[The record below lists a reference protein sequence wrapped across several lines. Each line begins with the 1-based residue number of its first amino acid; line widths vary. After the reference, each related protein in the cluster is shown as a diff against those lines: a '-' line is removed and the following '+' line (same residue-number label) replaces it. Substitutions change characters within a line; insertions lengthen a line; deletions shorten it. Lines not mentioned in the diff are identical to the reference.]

1 MTQPDPVTARIIKER
16 RPINTIP
23 LSADRAHI
31 WLERIKKCT
40 IQPRLLCTQC
50 LLSATGS
57 NGRRMLRTK
66 IPRAWQHYVIPAA
79 TSCIRICRMLR
90 RIFCRAGTG
99 AAASTAQRAHQGR
112 QSVRQ
117 GIHNVGTIGPV
128 SCCNTLLTVS
138 QPRGTPHGSPHLCV
152 IYYSKRCAI
161 PARACRRHPAYI
173 GSYGSTNRGN
183 PSANIHVV
191 KIHDAGSIRKY
202 HVNNRNTLH
211 L

>member
-16 RPINTIP
+16 RPIIRFLYLLIAPISGWKGLKNARYSPDYYARSVFYP
-23 LSADRAHI
+23 LLALMAAACFAQRFHVPGS
-31 WLERIKKCT
+31 T
-40 IQPRLLCTQC
+40 TSSLLQQAVSEFVACF
-50 LLSATGS
+50 AG
-57 NGRRMLRTK
+57 
-66 IPRAWQHYVIPAA
+66 Y
-79 TSCIRICRMLR
+79 
-90 RIFCRAGTG
+90 FCRAGTG